1 MPEKNSTPTELVGWF
16 WPFTD
21 EEAKLPG
28 ALEMEADGR
37 MKLKLIN
44 QVSSPDQV
52 GGAFDMPFE
61 GMTRPWYLDGNAER
75 LAGLVSGTTV
85 SGRSVRDEAITLD
98 GCSCLTFGDIQQP
111 RQILFTVNLAY
122 IGIALPPTEELHSS
136 KATCHAEGVE
146 GWLNPGGPKLPEG
159 SLRSPS
165 VEIESIADIEG
176 VGRTTVKLF
185 TSRVFSRI
193 QGNTAEVRENG
204 HFTVSLSTPAGWNDI
219 RDCLYSTYRFIRF
232 ALNSLCVIK
241 QILIDADGRQ
251 VEVVERLM
259 RDNRGQPYR
268 PAAVRW
274 EAMFTAD
281 QEEESVVGSASEVL
295 QKWLQLPREARG
307 TLLRLHGLMIGE
319 GFLEDQAVS
328 VCAAGELWSRQIM
341 GYTHREES
349 VEPLEESVKRKIT
362 EIFDANGWRAV
373 YRNRVLPILDSPNE
387 LSTGMAVR
395 KLFDPI
401 EQGAM
406 SLAPDDPCEVATKL
420 LGLRHPLSHGD
431 VSSSMSADE
440 MSTIVRKARAIL
452 KLAVLAYLGVDWRTV
467 ARYNKTIRWELGLDD
482 SWHGLPYP
490 APEDED
496 AERTITEER

>member
-1 MPEKNSTPTELVGWF
+1 MPAKNSTTTELVGSF

-28 ALEMEADGR
+28 TLEMEADGL
-37 MKLKLIN
+37 MTLKVIN
-44 QVSSPDQV
+44 QASSPDQV

-61 GMTRPWYLDGNAER
+61 GMTRPWYLDGNAAR
-75 LAGLVSGTTV
+75 LTGLVSGTTV
-85 SGRSVRDEAITLD
+85 SGRSVRDEEITLD

-122 IGIALPPTEELHSS
+122 IGIALPPTEELRSS
-136 KATCHAEGVE
+136 KATCQAEGVE
-146 GWLNPGGPKLPEG
+146 GWLNPGGPRLPEG

-165 VEIESIADIEG
+165 VEIETIADMEG

-185 TSRVFSRI
+185 TLRVFSRK

-204 HFTVSLSTPAGWNDI
+204 HFTLSLTTPASWRDI
-219 RDCLYSTYRFIRF
+219 RDCLYSAYRFIRF

-241 QILIDADGRQ
+241 QILIDAEGRQ

-259 RDNRGQPYR
+259 RDNKGQPYR

-274 EAMFTAD
+274 KAMFTAD
-281 QEEESVVGSASEVL
+281 PEEQRVVGGASEVL
-295 QKWLQLPREARG
+295 QKWLQLPRNARG

-328 VCAAGELWSRQIM
+328 LCAAGELWSRQIL
-341 GYTHREES
+341 GHTHCEES
-349 VEPLEESVKRKIT
+349 VEPLEESVKREIA
-362 EIFDANGWRAV
+362 EIFDASCWQEV
-373 YRNRVLPILDSPNE
+373 YQRRIRPILNSPNE

-406 SLAPDDPCEVATKL
+406 SLAPDDPCEVSTKL
-420 LGLRHPLSHGD
+420 LGLRHPLSHGN

-440 MSTIVRKARAIL
+440 MSRIVRKARAIL
-452 KLAVLAYLGVDWRTV
+452 KLAVLDYLDVDWRTV
-467 ARYNKTIRWELGLDD
+467 ARYNKTILWELGLDD

-496 AERTITEER
+496 AEQTITEER